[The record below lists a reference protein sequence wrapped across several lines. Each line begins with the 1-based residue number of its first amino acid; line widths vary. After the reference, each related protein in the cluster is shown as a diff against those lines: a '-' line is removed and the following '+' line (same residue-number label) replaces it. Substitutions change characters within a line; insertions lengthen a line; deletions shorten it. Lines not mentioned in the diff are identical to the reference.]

1 MQITHHTVLIT
12 GGTSGIGL
20 ALAKRFLKEENAVI
34 VTGTNA
40 QKAEAVKRE
49 LPTLTVELADMRD
62 RHTLEKLVYR
72 YPDINILVNNAGVQ
86 YNYEFADPAIAPEY
100 IANELDI
107 NLLAPLYLTKL
118 LLPQLLSHPTAAI
131 INVTSGLGIVPK
143 QSAPVY
149 CASKAA
155 LHSFTKTLRWQL
167 EGTSVRVFEVI
178 PPLVDTAMTQGRGHG
193 KITPEALIEEFWYD
207 FKRDRYEMRIGKTK
221 LLFVL
226 QRLMPFLAERI
237 MRRGL

>member
-20 ALAKRFLKEENAVI
+20 ALAKQFFKQENAVI

-86 YNYEFADPAIAPEY
+86 YNYEFADPAIVPEH
-100 IANELDI
+100 ITTELDI

-178 PPLVDTAMTQGRGHG
+178 SPLVDTAMTQGRGHG
-193 KITPEALIEEFWYD
+193 KITSEALVEEFWYD

>member
-1 MQITHHTVLIT
+1 VKTAHHTVLIT

-20 ALAKRFLKEENAVI
+20 ALAKRFLIEGNAVI

-49 LPTLTVELADMRD
+49 LPLLTVELADMRD
-62 RHTLEKLVYR
+62 RQALEKLVYR
-72 YPDINILVNNAGVQ
+72 HPDVNILINNAGIQ
-86 YNYEFADPAIAPEY
+86 YNYNFADIAISPLQ
-100 IANELDI
+100 IATELDI
-107 NLLAPLYLTKL
+107 NLLSPLHLTKL

-131 INVTSGLGIVPK
+131 INVSSGLGIVPK

-155 LHSFTKTLRWQL
+155 LHSFTKALRWQL
-167 EGTSVRVFEVI
+167 EGTSVRVFEII
-178 PPLVDTAMTQGRGHG
+178 PPIVDTGMTQGRGRG
-193 KITPEALIEEFWYD
+193 KITPEALAEEFWHD
-207 FKRDRYEMRIGKTK
+207 FSHDHYEIRIGKTK

-226 QRLMPFLAERI
+226 QRFIPALAERI
-237 MRRGL
+237 MRPGL

>member
-1 MQITHHTVLIT
+1 VRTTHHTVLIT

-20 ALAKRFLKEENAVI
+20 ALAKRFLSQGNAVI

-72 YPDINILVNNAGVQ
+72 YPDINILINNAGIQ
-86 YNYEFADPAIAPEY
+86 YNYEFTDPAIDPEN
-100 IANELDI
+100 ITTELDI

-167 EGTSVRVFEVI
+167 EGTSVQVFEII
-178 PPLVDTAMTQGRGHG
+178 PPQGRGRG
-193 KITPEALIEEFWYD
+193 KITPDTLVKEFWHD
-207 FKRDRYEMRIGKTK
+207 FKRDRHEIRIGKTK
-221 LLFVL
+221 LLFML
-226 QRLMPFLAERI
+226 QRLLPSLSERI